1 MDLYLNRYVMTKGGQ
16 GRVDTEDRI
25 MRRIAATTA
34 WAEENRQ
41 LATMAVLAILA
52 VGAGG
57 FIYLNYR
64 ADLAER
70 AAVRLDE
77 LRLVSQS
84 APPEQLRA
92 ELAAYVDQF
101 SSTPH
106 GDEARLFLAEMELQR
121 DSAAA
126 AIRLIEPVVDPA
138 DDPLGY
144 NAAWML
150 AVAEE
155 QRGNLE
161 AAAAWYERLAR
172 VAPHEFQRRG
182 ARAARARLHAYAG
195 EYAAAE
201 AIYGE
206 LAAAEDVAGDPE
218 LYALRL
224 GEVRARAAADL
235 PPPSVPAVPMADTSA
250 SSEPASEVEPEI
262 DPSGTAP
269 MGEAGEE
276 AVPEGD

>member
-1 MDLYLNRYVMTKGGQ
+1 
-16 GRVDTEDRI
+16 

-101 SSTPH
+101 SSTPQ
-106 GDEARLFLAEMELQR
+106 GDEARLILAEMELQR
-121 DSAAA
+121 DSADA
-126 AIRLIEPVVDPA
+126 AIRLIEPIVDPA
-138 DDPLGY
+138 ADPLGY

-172 VAPHEFQRRG
+172 AAPHEFQRRG
-182 ARAARARLHAYAG
+182 ARAARARLHVYAG

-201 AIYGE
+201 AIYDE
-206 LAAAEDVAGDPE
+206 LAAAKDAAGDAE

-224 GEVRARAAADL
+224 GEVRARAAAEL
-235 PPPSVPAVPMADTSA
+235 PPPSVPELPTIETPTGSDL
-250 SSEPASEVEPEI
+250 ESEVEP
-262 DPSGTAP
+262 DVDADGTAP
-269 MGEAGEE
+269 IGEAPLE
-276 AVPEGD
+276 AAPEGD

>member
-1 MDLYLNRYVMTKGGQ
+1 MTKGGQ
-16 GRVDTEDRI
+16 RGRVDTEDRI
-25 MRRIAATTA
+25 MRRIAATTG

-41 LATMAVLAILA
+41 LATMGVLAILA
-52 VGAGG
+52 IGAGG
-57 FIYLNYR
+57 LIYLNYR

-101 SSTPH
+101 SSTPQ
-106 GDEARLFLAEMELQR
+106 GDEARLLLAEMELRR
-121 DSAAA
+121 DSADA

-138 DDPLGY
+138 DDPLGH

-172 VAPHEFQRRG
+172 AAPHQFQRRG
-182 ARAARARLHAYAG
+182 ARAARARLHVYAG

-201 AIYGE
+201 AIYEE
-206 LAAAEDVAGDPE
+206 LAAAQDAAGEAE

-224 GEVRARAAADL
+224 GEVRARAAAEL
-235 PPPSVPAVPMADTSA
+235 PAPSVPAVRTTDTAAGSD
-250 SSEPASEVEPEI
+250 PAPEVEPEM
-262 DPSGTAP
+262 DPGDTAP
-269 MGEAGEE
+269 IGETPGEA
-276 AVPEGD
+276 APEGD